1 MCFFIVLIVT
11 NSSYLVLYPKYKLR
25 YFQKA
30 KWEPGWIEE
39 AREIVTKRYKDCY
52 EGQYGKKTSV
62 SKRDAQVPSV
72 CPISFPYTTTTLISL
87 SRQVIMT

>member
-1 MCFFIVLIVT
+1 MCLFVVFIVT
-11 NSSYLVLYPKYKLR
+11 NSSHSVLHPKYKLR

-30 KWEPGWIEE
+30 KWESDWIEE

-62 SKRDAQVPSV
+62 SDWNAQVPPV
-72 CPISFPYTTTTLISL
+72 RPI
-87 SRQVIMT
+87 